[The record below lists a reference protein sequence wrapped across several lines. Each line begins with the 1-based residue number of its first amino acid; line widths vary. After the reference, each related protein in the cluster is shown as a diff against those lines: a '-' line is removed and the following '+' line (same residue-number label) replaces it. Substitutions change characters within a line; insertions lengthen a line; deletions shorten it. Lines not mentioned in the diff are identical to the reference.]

1 MSVGS
6 IVCPSMCRII
16 TLPADVYLP
25 ICMAFL
31 VCSAVPRRPG
41 PPGDDAVVV
50 ELDSAL
56 EELPRLVG
64 VELST
69 VDVPFSAVSPSP
81 AVALA

>member
-6 IVCPSMCRII
+6 IVYHCMCCVIS
-16 TLPADVYLP
+16 LPADVYLP
-25 ICMAFL
+25 TWVAIL

-41 PPGDDAVVV
+41 LPGDDAVVV

-64 VELST
+64 VELSA
-69 VDVPFSAVSPSP
+69 VDVPFSAVSPRP
-81 AVALA
+81 AVVLA